1 MVVKGS
7 LTDRVF
13 DAVNL
18 AGTALFS
25 LVVLYPLLYVV
36 SASFSSPAA
45 VVAGR
50 VWLLPVEPTFRAY
63 AEIFKSSTILLGY
76 RNSLLYMMT
85 GTTIN
90 VILTVCAAYP
100 LARRDLFGKN
110 VIMVFFVFTMLFNGG
125 LIPYFLVVKRLG
137 MLDTFWAMIIPNAL
151 SVYYVLIARTFFL
164 SSFPDELL
172 EAVRIEGASDFRFVW
187 SFVIPL
193 SGPIIAVLGLF
204 YALGHWNSYF
214 HALIFMS
221 SMRKFPLQILL
232 KNILVDATTD
242 FKGAYDFQD
251 VIKREELRV
260 LLRYALIVVA
270 SLPVLIIYPFV
281 QRFFVKGV
289 MIGSIKG

>member
-1 MVVKGS
+1 VVVKGS
-7 LTDRVF
+7 LNDRIF
-13 DAVNL
+13 DAVNF
-18 AGTALFS
+18 AGTTLFS

-76 RNSLLYMMT
+76 RNSLIYMVT
-85 GTTIN
+85 GTTVN

-172 EAVRIEGASDFRFVW
+172 EAVKIEGASDFRFVW